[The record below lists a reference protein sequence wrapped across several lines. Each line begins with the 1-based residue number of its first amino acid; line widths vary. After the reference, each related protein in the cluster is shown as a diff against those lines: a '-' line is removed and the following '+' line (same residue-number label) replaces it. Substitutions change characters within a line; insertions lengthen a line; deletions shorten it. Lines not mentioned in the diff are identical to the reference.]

1 MAEIQDQL
9 KELTERNSELEAINK
24 SNLTTIT
31 LLTDKT
37 ETLEARIRTV
47 VDLEVEAQQLRTQ
60 YADSQRQVERLQ
72 AEATQSAQTLELTK
86 ERMANAEKDH
96 EKAIAAAQ
104 KVADLQIHAAG
115 IEANNRVLEAT
126 TKLKDEYS

>member
-1 MAEIQDQL
+1 M
-9 KELTERNSELEAINK
+9 
-24 SNLTTIT
+24 TTIT